1 MILAADWIAFHADRT
16 PEKIALIDQH
26 TGAQYTYAQLHE
38 RIGRLAGYLKDQWG
52 VKAGDRLAILAKNSA
67 EYFVFQFA
75 CVRLGA
81 IMLPLNWRLAVP
93 ELVFIVSDAEALGI
107 VYDNE
112 FADRI
117 PPLME
122 QTSLKFGLRI
132 DLGENPQDDAPAYD
146 KAIEQGGSE
155 VVMDPQ
161 TSHDTPMTIMYTSGT
176 TGRPKGVIITHGMT
190 FWNVINISIPTGLSC
205 NTVHYIVL
213 PLFHTGGLNLY
224 ANPVFHWGGT
234 NIVAREFDPAV
245 ALKTLSPEGAGV
257 THFFGV
263 PAIYLFMSQ

>member
-213 PLFHTGGLNLY
+213 PLFHTGGLNL
-224 ANPVFHWGGT
+224 
-234 NIVAREFDPAV
+234 
-245 ALKTLSPEGAGV
+245 
-257 THFFGV
+257 
-263 PAIYLFMSQ
+263 